1 MTGIDRTDRSK
12 AVEAGIKGDAGDGEW
27 ILSEMGRQFNLAG
40 IFSRPTTI
48 SSALLDFGR
57 KLLER
62 QRSFH
67 CETNTSKVG

>member
-12 AVEAGIKGDAGDGEW
+12 AVEAGIKGDAGDGGGGS
-27 ILSEMGRQFNLAG
+27 LSEVGRQFNLAD

-57 KLLER
+57 KLPEIFPL
-62 QRSFH
+62 Q
-67 CETNTSKVG
+67 N